1 MAGEHEVDESLFFT
15 VATVWR
21 EERVSCPHQDI
32 LRAYGTGAL
41 ETGAMDFVR
50 FHLQESQCP
59 YCSAVVE
66 DQQFSDGEAAKTG
79 LDDLR
84 DRLLRSTVA
93 ALRRVSGA

>member
-1 MAGEHEVDESLFFT
+1 
-15 VATVWR
+15 
-21 EERVSCPHQDI
+21 
-32 LRAYGTGAL
+32 
-41 ETGAMDFVR
+41 MDFVR

-59 YCSAVVE
+59 YCRAVVE
-66 DQQFSDGEAAKTG
+66 DQQLSDGEAAQTG

>member
-1 MAGEHEVDESLFFT
+1 MAGEHTVDEALFFT

-41 ETGAMDFVR
+41 EPGAMDFVR

-66 DQQFSDGEAAKTG
+66 DQQLSDGEAAKTG